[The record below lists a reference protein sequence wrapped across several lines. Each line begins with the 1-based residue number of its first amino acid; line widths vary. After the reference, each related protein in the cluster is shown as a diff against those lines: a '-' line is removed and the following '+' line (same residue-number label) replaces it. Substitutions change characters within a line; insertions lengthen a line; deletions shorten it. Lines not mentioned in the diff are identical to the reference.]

1 MATTQDHAPPGACG
15 YSDLAK
21 GRVSV
26 SMLSAGGIIGQRL
39 QHVQQLRHVPHLLAD
54 GLRVQPATELV
65 EVDVRHLARPCRR
78 RTRSL
83 PVSCPDWFITWWNRL
98 CLSWGQPRAGA
109 TAFAM
114 RAAAPQPCSDAWRR
128 SPAARY
134 PRALFRNSRA
144 WGACPSTPSGFSET
158 TMLSSKFI
166 AGPDPSVTFGRHP
179 RDQLAPFLDGLAS
192 GG

>member
-65 EVDVRHLARPCRR
+65 EVDVQHLSPAVRETHPVAAGP
-78 RTRSL
+78 L
-83 PVSCPDWFITWWNRL
+83 PGLVHHLVEPAVPL
-98 CLSWGQPRAGA
+98 VGPAPRQGDGL
-109 TAFAM
+109 AM
-114 RAAAPQPCSDAWRR
+114 CAAAPQPCSDAWCR

-144 WGACPSTPSGFSET
+144 WGYPRPLASPSGAHGGQRWR
-158 TMLSSKFI
+158 I
-166 AGPDPSVTFGRHP
+166 PGPGGPTKDHP
-179 RDQLAPFLDGLAS
+179 RGIGA
-192 GG
+192 

>member
-39 QHVQQLRHVPHLLAD
+39 QHVQQLRHVPQVRADGLRAD

-65 EVDVRHLARPCRR
+65 EVDVQHLSPDVQETHPVAAGQ
-78 RTRSL
+78 L
-83 PVSCPDWFITWWNRL
+83 PGFVHHLVEPAVPLVGPAPR
-98 CLSWGQPRAGA
+98 WGDGL
-109 TAFAM
+109 AM
-114 RAAAPQPCSDAWRR
+114 RAAAPQPFSDAWCR

-144 WGACPSTPSGFSET
+144 WRRKPGA
-158 TMLSSKFI
+158 L
-166 AGPDPSVTFGRHP
+166 
-179 RDQLAPFLDGLAS
+179 
-192 GG
+192 

>member
-65 EVDVRHLARPCRR
+65 EVDVQHL
-78 RTRSL
+78 
-83 PVSCPDWFITWWNRL
+83 
-98 CLSWGQPRAGA
+98 
-109 TAFAM
+109 
-114 RAAAPQPCSDAWRR
+114 
-128 SPAARY
+128 SPAVQEPHPVAAGQLPGLVHHLVEPAVPLVGPA
-134 PRALFRNSRA
+134 PR
-144 WGACPSTPSGFSET
+144 WG
-158 TMLSSKFI
+158 
-166 AGPDPSVTFGRHP
+166 
-179 RDQLAPFLDGLAS
+179 DGLCHVRRCAPALLRRLVQVA
-192 GG
+192 GGQVSPGFVL